1 MRITGGTL
9 KGRRIE
15 VPQGSIRPA
24 MDRMRESIFAIL
36 GNLDGISFLDIFSGS
51 GIIALEAASRGAGPV
66 EAVEADP
73 LKRKTLIKNVS
84 IAPVYVKCHF
94 IAAELFVKR
103 AKERFDLIFCDPPF
117 PYRYKWELL
126 RSIAASALAGP
137 GSRLLLHRPRE
148 DSQRD
153 LLERGDPEKIVHSDA
168 RVYGRSVVDFFTFG
182 PCNHSGV
189 EQSQDLSFSRTLQ
202 PPRTTE

>member
-15 VPQGSIRPA
+15 VPPGIIRPA
-24 MDRMRESIFAIL
+24 MDRMRESIFAVL
-36 GNLDGISFLDIFSGS
+36 GDLGGLSFLDIFSGS

-66 EAVEADP
+66 EAVEMDP
-73 LKRKTLIKNVS
+73 QKRKTLIKNVS
-84 IAPVYVKCHF
+84 LAPVRIECHF
-94 IAAELFVKR
+94 IAAELFIMR
-103 AKERFDLIFCDPPF
+103 AKKRFDLIFCDPPF

-126 RSIAASALAGP
+126 QSIASSALTGP

-153 LLERGDPEKIVHSDA
+153 LIERGGPERIVHTGA
-168 RVYGRSVVDFFTFG
+168 KVYGRSVVDFFTIG
-182 PCNHSGV
+182 
-189 EQSQDLSFSRTLQ
+189 L
-202 PPRTTE
+202 

>member
-15 VPQGSIRPA
+15 VPRGIIRPA
-24 MDRMRESIFAIL
+24 MDRMRESIFAVL
-36 GNLDGISFLDIFSGS
+36 GDLNGLSFLDIFSGS

-66 EAVEADP
+66 EAVEMDP
-73 LKRKTLIKNVS
+73 CKRKTLIKNVS
-84 IAPVYVKCHF
+84 LAPVRIECHF
-94 IAAELFVKR
+94 IAAELFIARTK
-103 AKERFDLIFCDPPF
+103 KRFDLIFCDPPF

-126 RSIAASALAGP
+126 RSIAASALIGP

-153 LLERGDPEKIVHSDA
+153 LIEKGKMEKIVHIDA
-168 RVYGRSVVDFFTFG
+168 RVYGRSVVDFFSF
-182 PCNHSGV
+182 
-189 EQSQDLSFSRTLQ
+189 DLSNEEASLSSALSI
-202 PPRTTE
+202 